1 MKPLRGECEMS
12 KQVTIEGHIFYLK
25 HQWESKGEFM
35 FSSTGMDQFPE
46 YIKVMPHS
54 FTVEIPEDFGPV
66 PGQVAAIKKQQQELK
81 AAFAKRMMELEDD
94 LSKLLCIE
102 SAVTV

>member
-1 MKPLRGECEMS
+1 MS
-12 KQVTIEGHIFYLK
+12 MQVTINGHIFLLK
-25 HQWESKGEFM
+25 RQWQEKGSFT
-35 FSSTGMDQFPE
+35 FADTGMDQFPE

-54 FTVEIPEDFGPV
+54 FTVEVPDDFDPI

-81 AAFAKRMMELEDD
+81 AAFAKKMMELEDD

-102 SAVTV
+102 SAVQS